1 MGIAL
6 YTPNAFPISDKNPRF
21 LRGNPLDLLLVA
33 LQNELG
39 VGQDPALPPVLITTT
54 TNKSGSQMGVGFV
67 PNPAWQLYKIGDDST
82 LINPNPYL
90 DVQSVLELRDTEFSG
105 TWFEIKLTSPAQAK
119 QWIDDQLLKPLGLF
133 FVTRADGRLSL
144 KAMKAPAVPQGV
156 ALSSYGKTP
165 WWKPW
170 PTAGG
175 LPVAAQVPTPVL
187 ALNEKNL
194 LGLPSVNRLELTNAV
209 TARMDQDDSLRQ
221 TSARSY
227 QTDVTFINQNSL
239 QAYRT
244 FAQHTVE
251 SYGLKSG
258 RGGFLIAELLARR
271 IFERHAF
278 RAPVYQVKAQLLTVI
293 VEVGDYVWLTHSKVS
308 DLVNGKVGVT
318 SVLCE
323 VIDRQ
328 PDYANATM
336 EFKLLDT
343 RPLQIGTPYQ
353 VAPAAG
359 NIPAFSSATAA
370 EKQQYMYISAAA
382 SGGTNADGTPG
393 NAIF

>member
-6 YTPNAFPISDKNPRF
+6 YTPDAFPISDANPRF
-21 LRGNPLDLLLVA
+21 LHGNPLDLLLVA

-39 VGQDPALPPVLITTT
+39 VGQDPALPPVLITTA
-54 TNKSGSQMGVGFV
+54 TNKTGSQMGLSFA
-67 PNPAWQLYKIGDDST
+67 PNPAWKLYKIGDDST
-82 LINPNPYL
+82 LINPNQYL
-90 DVQSVLELRDTEFSG
+90 DVQSILLLRDTEFSG
-105 TWFEIKLTSPAQAK
+105 YWFEIKLTNPARAK
-119 QWIDDQLLKPLGLF
+119 QWLEDQLLKPLGLF

-144 KAMKAPAVPQGV
+144 KSMKAPAVPVGV
-156 ALSSYGKTP
+156 DLKTYGTKP

-170 PTAGG
+170 PAAAG
-175 LPVAAQVPTPVL
+175 LPIAAQVPTPVL
-187 ALNEKNL
+187 PLNEKNI
-194 LGLPSVNRLELTNAV
+194 LGLPSVTRLDLTNAV
-209 TARMDQDDSLRQ
+209 TARMDQDDSLAQ

-227 QTDVTFINQNSL
+227 GTDMTFINENSL
-239 QAYRT
+239 GAYRT

-251 SYGLKSG
+251 SYGLKTE

-278 RAPVYQVKAQLLTVI
+278 RAPVYQVKAQLATVI
-293 VEVGDYVWLTHSKVS
+293 VEVSDYVWLTHSKIP
-308 DLVNGKVGVT
+308 DLVSGTVGVT

-323 VIDRQ
+323 VLDRQ

-343 RPLQIGTPYQ
+343 RPIEIGQPYQ

-359 NIPAFSSATAA
+359 AIPAFGSATAGQKA
-370 EKQQYMYISAAA
+370 QYMYIADS
-382 SGGTNADGTPG
+382 SGLNADGTPG
-393 NAIF
+393 NPIF

>member
-6 YTPNAFPISDKNPRF
+6 YTANAFPVSDSNPRF

-39 VGQDPALPPVLITTT
+39 VGQDPELPPVLITTT
-54 TNKSGSQMGVGFV
+54 TNKSGSQMGAGFV
-67 PNPAWQLYKIGDDST
+67 PNPYWQFYQVGDDST
-82 LINPNPYL
+82 LINPNAYL
-90 DVQSVLELRDTEFSG
+90 DVQSILLLRDTEFSG

-119 QWIDDQLLKPLGLF
+119 QWLEDQLLKPLGVF

-144 KAMKAPAVPQGV
+144 KAMKAPAVPAGV
-156 ALSSYGKTP
+156 DLASYGTTP
-165 WWKPW
+165 WWKSW
-170 PTAGG
+170 PAVAGV
-175 LPVAAQVPTPVL
+175 PVAAQVPTAVL
-187 ALNEKNL
+187 PLNEKNI
-194 LGLPSVNRLELTNAV
+194 LGLPSVTRLDLTNAV
-209 TARMDQDDSLRQ
+209 TARMDQDDSLTQ

-227 QTDVTFINQNSL
+227 ETDVTFINQNSL
-239 QAYRT
+239 EAYRT

-251 SYGLKSG
+251 SYGLKTA

-278 RAPVYQVKAQLLTVI
+278 RAPVYSVKAQLSTVI
-293 VEVGDYVWLTHSKVS
+293 VEVGDYVWLTHSKVP
-308 DLVNGKVGVT
+308 DLMDGTVGIT

-323 VIDRQ
+323 VLDRQ

-343 RPLQIGTPYQ
+343 R
-353 VAPAAG
+353 
-359 NIPAFSSATAA
+359 
-370 EKQQYMYISAAA
+370 
-382 SGGTNADGTPG
+382 
-393 NAIF
+393 